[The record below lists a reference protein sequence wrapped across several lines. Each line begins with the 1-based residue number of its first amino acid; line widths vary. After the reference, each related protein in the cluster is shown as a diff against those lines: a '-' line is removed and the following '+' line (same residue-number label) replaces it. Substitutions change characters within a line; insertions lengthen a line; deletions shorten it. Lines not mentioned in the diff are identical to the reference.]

1 MGLWT
6 MIRTCDYASMLAL
19 ATCSWTAQLVMAAS
33 QEQVPMVGMW
43 HAWLESP
50 GGELPFEIELSRKGE
65 VWLAWIMNGS
75 ERLEIPRVTWH
86 QTELT
91 LDIDYYDSKITA
103 QLSGS
108 GKRLD
113 GEWKKRERGDAWTRL
128 AFHAK
133 AGASP
138 RFAPVAGH
146 KNRDVSGRWSVRLD
160 KSDDPAVGI
169 FGQQDDGS
177 VMGTFLTTTGDYR
190 YLAGRMNGDRLRL
203 SCFDGAHAF
212 LFDAKLGAH
221 GTLRG
226 DFWSRDTWH
235 ETWSAKPDPN
245 ATLPSSLALS
255 QWTGK
260 VALKDV
266 AFPDTQGRRKSLDD
280 PAYQGQARVIEIF
293 GTWCPN
299 CHDATEYLVDLQNR
313 YGGRGLSILGLAFEL
328 TGDFTRDAAQVE
340 TYAKRHH
347 VTYPILI
354 AGTSDKNKAAQALPF
369 LDGLKAYPTTIFID
383 RKGRVRGVYTGFSG
397 PATGIEHR
405 KLRRVFES
413 LIEEMLASAD

>member
-1 MGLWT
+1 MR
-6 MIRTCDYASMLAL
+6 RTRDYASILAL
-19 ATCSWTAQLVMAAS
+19 ATCSWAAQPVMAAP
-33 QEQVPMVGMW
+33 QDIVPMVGMW

-50 GGELPFEIELSRKGE
+50 GGALPFEIELTRKGE
-65 VWLAWIMNGS
+65 VWSAWIINGS
-75 ERLEIPRVTWH
+75 ERIEIPRVTWQH
-86 QTELT
+86 TELT

-103 QLSGS
+103 QLSGT

-113 GEWKKRERGDAWTRL
+113 GEWKKRVRGDAWTRM

-133 AGASP
+133 AGALP
-138 RFAPVAGH
+138 RFAPIAGH
-146 KNRDVSGRWSVRLD
+146 KNRDVSGRWSVRFD

-169 FGQQDDGS
+169 FGQQEDGS

-190 YLAGRMNGDRLRL
+190 YLAGRMNGDRVQL

-212 LFDAKLGAH
+212 LFDAKLGAD
-221 GTLRG
+221 GTLKG

-235 ETWSAKPDPN
+235 EMWSAKMDPN
-245 ATLPSSLALS
+245 ASLPSSLALS

-266 AFPDTQGRRKSLDD
+266 AFPDTKGNRRSLDD

-299 CHDATEYLVDLQNR
+299 CHDATEYLVELQKR

-328 TGDFTRDAAQVE
+328 TGDFARDAAQVE
-340 TYAKRHH
+340 TYAKRHN

-354 AGTSDKNKAAQALPF
+354 AGTADKKKAAQALPF

-383 RKGRVRGVYTGFSG
+383 RSGRVRGVYTGFSG

-405 KLRRVFES
+405 KLRRIFES